1 MLALSRSFVCHFTRK
16 NRQSLFYNLPGACIH
31 AGVVRQFQTKAE
43 GPLVPSVKLNSYF
56 LTLDMVPEV
65 EAFLRKDGDNL
76 RELKSIQDARN
87 YFASLVQEKESATK
101 LMTVALALD
110 QRFEGSL
117 VPPSAI
123 RKLIDGLSSCSQKG
137 DVMVALAFIHKLV
150 KFNSPEYRHAL
161 KACIRRL
168 EKTPPA
174 EQDLVQVASLLYS
187 VSFIHEADTRQS
199 VGVDSALQLA
209 SALVDETFP
218 DKLESL
224 QNSMRAR
231 QICQILIKLFANNR
245 LGTPAQW
252 NTLDE
257 CLNRY
262 IVAAP
267 DIDDKRELFDLV
279 ACLRRKRVKNSQ
291 VWNVV
296 VQNLV

>member
-1 MLALSRSFVCHFTRK
+1 M
-16 NRQSLFYNLPGACIH
+16 
-31 AGVVRQFQTKAE
+31 
-43 GPLVPSVKLNSYF
+43 
-56 LTLDMVPEV
+56 
-65 EAFLRKDGDNL
+65 
-76 RELKSIQDARN
+76 
-87 YFASLVQEKESATK
+87 
-101 LMTVALALD
+101 
-110 QRFEGSL
+110 
-117 VPPSAI
+117 
-123 RKLIDGLSSCSQKG
+123 
-137 DVMVALAFIHKLV
+137 
-150 KFNSPEYRHAL
+150 
-161 KACIRRL
+161 
-168 EKTPPA
+168 
-174 EQDLVQVASLLYS
+174 ASLLYS

-209 SALVDETFP
+209 SGLVDETFP
-218 DKLESL
+218 DKLDSL
-224 QNSMRAR
+224 QNSVRAR

-296 VQNLV
+296 VQNLVSLMNKRQLTQTEVSEIAHKLGNMQLRSPQTYEYLVKYHLAMGH